1 MENWAPPSRGD
12 FCRSLPAEECAQRG
26 DVAKDHWTCPAPENR
41 ADCGITACSTRCP
54 SRRSSAAPDR
64 GGLDH
69 RDVGRR
75 NRRMALNRGD
85 KLRRPCSAAVG
96 VVVEVAGAGVVD
108 DPVARVMPGREPRS
122 EEHTSELQSLAYLV
136 CRLLL

>member
-54 SRRSSAAPDR
+54 SRRSSAAPAR

-69 RDVGRR
+69 RSGAHHTRGMAR
-75 NRRMALNRGD
+75 NRD
-85 KLRRPCSAAVG
+85 KKLRPPCPAAVG
-96 VVVEVAGAGVVD
+96 VLVEVAGGGA
-108 DPVARVMPGREPRS
+108 S
-122 EEHTSELQSLAYLV
+122 QLV
-136 CRLLL
+136 PTIQ